1 MQAEILHPA
10 SLQLVRTL
18 LQQLY
23 GAQKVTLV
31 SAKPI
36 DISDATDGPTNTTGP
51 SAVVIVTIILILL
64 TLILLMLAVIAI
76 TIRLYQ
82 HGMVFYSICSVFYD
96 VFLFIITG
104 YIPWTL
110 KYNGSK

>member
-1 MQAEILHPA
+1 MQVEILHPA

-23 GAQKVTLV
+23 GAQKVILL

-36 DISDATDGPTNTTGP
+36 DTSDATDGP

-82 HGMVFYSICSVFYD
+82 HGMVFFIAFAVSFMM
-96 VFLFIITG
+96 FL
-104 YIPWTL
+104 
-110 KYNGSK
+110 